1 MFFATGFPTERRC
14 GVEHLLKFFAPVF
27 EELIVNVVYYS
38 GVSMVSAVTL
48 GKVVIE
54 SAESDRDETDQVAK
68 SGKYLGQPPAH
79 RQIVLPAA
87 MAYVVGGALWIGL
100 GIALYALYVQVT
112 SNLPPATR

>member
-1 MFFATGFPTERRC
+1 VDF
-14 GVEHLLKFFAPVF
+14 LLKFFAPVF

-54 SAESDRDETDQVAK
+54 TADSDRDESEQRRE
-68 SGKYLGQPPAH
+68 SGKYLGQPPAR

-100 GIALYALYVQVT
+100 GIALYALYVHVA
-112 SNLPPATR
+112 SSLPPAKR